1 MPAEE
6 TNEPESTD
14 GTDRPAGKPEPAEEP
29 IPRPTDDELPAVVE
43 ALLFATTTPLSLKR
57 LQKLTGETPVE
68 TLEAAIGD
76 LKAHYDRPGRGLM
89 LLEVA
94 GGYQLATRKDVS
106 DWVLALHKHRR
117 KNPISPAML
126 ETLAIVAY
134 KQPLVRAEIEAIRG
148 VDCGGVMRALQDS
161 GLVDVLGQKEVPGRP
176 SLYGTSEL
184 FLKTF
189 GLKNLEELPSLGEL
203 QKILTAKMK
212 DPEERDGDSA
222 GGEAGETTTP
232 EAVEPEPPEAG

>member
-6 TNEPESTD
+6 TQELESKAPEH
-14 GTDRPAGKPEPAEEP
+14 GGKPEPAEEP
-29 IPRPTDDELPAVVE
+29 IPRPTDEELPAVIE
-43 ALLFATTTPLSLKR
+43 ALLFATTQPLNLKR
-57 LQKLTGETPVE
+57 LQKLTGDTPMELV
-68 TLEAAIGD
+68 EAAIGD
-76 LKAHYDRPGRGLM
+76 LRSRYEKPGRGLM
-89 LLEVA
+89 LFEVA
-94 GGYQLATRKDVS
+94 GGYQLATRKDVA

-134 KQPLVRAEIEAIRG
+134 KQPLVRAEIEGIRG

-189 GLKNLEELPSLGEL
+189 GLKNLEDLPSLSDL
-203 QKILTAKMK
+203 QRILTAEMK
-212 DPEERDGDSA
+212 GPEQEENGSEAEDVEDEFEESEPAAEPADSD
-222 GGEAGETTTP
+222 
-232 EAVEPEPPEAG
+232 